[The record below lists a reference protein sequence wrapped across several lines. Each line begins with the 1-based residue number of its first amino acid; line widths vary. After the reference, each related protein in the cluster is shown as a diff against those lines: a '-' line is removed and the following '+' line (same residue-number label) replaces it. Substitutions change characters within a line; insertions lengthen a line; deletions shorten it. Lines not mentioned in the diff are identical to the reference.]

1 MPVSPDHA
9 RPRVVF
15 SGAATFDTIF
25 KLDVL
30 PKGPGKVLPSDAV
43 QVAHGMASS
52 AAAAAARL
60 GGSSLLFAR
69 VGDDAIG
76 EKIIEDLTA
85 AGVDCTYVRRVAEAR
100 SPLCAVLVDA
110 AGERLVVPFYDPKL
124 DRSTDWLPLEKVTEA
139 DAVLV
144 DVRWPE
150 GARKVLEA
158 ARDAGVPAV
167 LDADVGPKDVIVSL
181 AGLATHA
188 VFSEP
193 AATIVTG
200 ETDPEKAL
208 HALGRLFDN
217 FLAVT
222 AGPEGCF
229 WLEREIDLVRQLRP
243 PKVVAVDTLAAGDVF
258 HGAFT
263 LAIAEG
269 QSIPDAIAFANTA
282 AALKC
287 TVFGGRLGAPT
298 REEVRA
304 ALNEKGNT

>member
-1 MPVSPDHA
+1 M
-9 RPRVVF
+9 
-15 SGAATFDTIF
+15 
-25 KLDVL
+25 
-30 PKGPGKVLPSDAV
+30 
-43 QVAHGMASS
+43 
-52 AAAAAARL
+52 
-60 GGSSLLFAR
+60 
-69 VGDDAIG
+69 
-76 EKIIEDLTA
+76 
-85 AGVDCTYVRRVAEAR
+85 
-100 SPLCAVLVDA
+100 LVDA

-124 DRSTDWLPLEKVTEA
+124 DRSTDWLPLEQVAEA

-150 GARKVLEA
+150 GATKVLEA
-158 ARDAGVPAV
+158 ARDAGIPAV
-167 LDADVGPKDVIVSL
+167 LDADVGPKETIVAL

-200 ETDPEKAL
+200 EAEPEKAL
-208 HALGRLFDN
+208 RALGRRFEN

-229 WLEREIDLVRQLRP
+229 WLEREIDMVRQLRA

-263 LAIAEG
+263 LAVAEG
-269 QSIPDAIAFANTA
+269 QSIPDAIAFANAA

-304 ALNEKGNT
+304 ALNEKGNS